1 MKPIFRLLDLLRFQR
16 VNRHFL
22 LSFED
27 NEHRTSYKRYF
38 LSTLETK
45 DYNEMINIQ
54 NFDQL
59 AKNNLIAYGNIQK
72 TENGQED
79 DYKTGCLLNYVW
91 FKKYYK
97 MTAIYLSKQQVLDA
111 DAKAIHDINFT
122 KIWIKIEKC
131 FSLTKKRNKLFW
143 IFHKES

>member
-1 MKPIFRLLDLLRFQR
+1 MKPIFRLLDLSRFHR

-27 NEHRTSYKRYF
+27 NKHRTSYKRYF

-54 NFDQL
+54 NFDQP
-59 AKNNLIAYGNIQK
+59 AKKDLTTYGIIQK

-79 DYKTGCLLNYVW
+79 DSKTGCLLNYVW

-97 MTAIYLSKQQVLDA
+97 MTAIYLSKQ
-111 DAKAIHDINFT
+111 
-122 KIWIKIEKC
+122 
-131 FSLTKKRNKLFW
+131 
-143 IFHKES
+143 